1 MIISRRRSPGIEMS
15 RDARIRLAVRQ
26 AVAVDMGGLQGLP
39 GLKRKRTQM
48 YPTQK
53 AFAEACGVD
62 RQTYNRWENGT
73 YWPSAKMLPIIASA
87 LGCTIEDLFLPDEES
102 EGY

>member
-1 MIISRRRSPGIEMS
+1 MISKRKSPGIEMS
-15 RDARIRLAVRQ
+15 RDDRIRLAGRKSQ
-26 AVAVDMGGLQGLP
+26 AVVMGSLQGLP
-39 GLKRKRTQM
+39 GLKRKRIQM
-48 YPTQK
+48 YRTQK

-62 RQTYNRWENGT
+62 RQSYNRWENGT
-73 YWPSAKMLPIIASA
+73 YWPSAKMLPILAAA